1 MSTATDLTIND
12 VIRLDGSV
20 NREALDA
27 HIPSDVEGDQ
37 RKSEVDR
44 LEESVRSFAS
54 FALTPGRDPIQ
65 LAGFLG
71 ASAVSAPPESDKDDR
86 DNEKGDE

>member
-12 VIRLDGSV
+12 VIRPDGSV
-20 NREALDA
+20 DRDALDA

-37 RKSEVDR
+37 RKAEVNR
-44 LEESVRSFAS
+44 LEENVRAFAS

-65 LAGFLG
+65 LAGYLG
-71 ASAVSAPPESDKDDR
+71 ANAVSAPEQSADGDGKD
-86 DNEKGDE
+86 E